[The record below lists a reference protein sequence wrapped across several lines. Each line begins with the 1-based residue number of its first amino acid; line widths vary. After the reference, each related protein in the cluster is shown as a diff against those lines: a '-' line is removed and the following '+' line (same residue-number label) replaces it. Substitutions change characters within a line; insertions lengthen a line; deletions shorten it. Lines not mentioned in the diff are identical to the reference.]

1 MKGFIRAI
9 AKEEND
15 EIKTLIL
22 EKAMGKLKK
31 RFVNSLF
38 FWLVMIVFFVLIVG
52 ENIYFCR
59 KAFYLI

>member
-22 EKAMGKLKK
+22 EKTMGKLKK
-31 RFVNSLF
+31 
-38 FWLVMIVFFVLIVG
+38 
-52 ENIYFCR
+52 
-59 KAFYLI
+59 